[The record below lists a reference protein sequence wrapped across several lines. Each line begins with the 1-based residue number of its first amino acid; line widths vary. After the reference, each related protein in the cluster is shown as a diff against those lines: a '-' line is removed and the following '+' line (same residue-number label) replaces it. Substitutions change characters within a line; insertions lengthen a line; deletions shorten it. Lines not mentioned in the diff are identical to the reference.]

1 MNSTQPYYR
10 RVKMKMNMCTRFS
23 FFYVS
28 VNQKYFFLL
37 TFYFSELTE
46 FVIELETFVSLLMMN
61 TVPSLIAR

>member
-1 MNSTQPYYR
+1 
-10 RVKMKMNMCTRFS
+10 MKMNMCTRFS